1 MGAVKIMAS
10 FGKTSSD
17 RLDGCHPDLQKIMNI
32 VVKVRD
38 ISIIEGIRGE
48 EDQNRMFDEGKSK
61 LQWPDSKHN
70 IRDDRIVSHAVDIAP
85 WPEQYADK
93 EAMIYVAGIVMGVAS
108 ELGIKLRWGGDWD
121 GDGDMADQSFDDLW
135 HFELVD

>member
-48 EDQNRMFDEGKSK
+48 EDQNRMFDEGHSK
-61 LQWPDSKHN
+61 LKWPDGKHN
-70 IRDDRIVSHAVDIAP
+70 ITADRFLSDATDITP
-85 WPEQYADK
+85 WPEQYTDK
-93 EAMIYVAGIVMGVAS
+93 EAMIYVGGLVMGVAAA
-108 ELGIKLRWGGDWD
+108 LNIKLRWGGDWD
-121 GDGDMADQSFDDLW
+121 GDGDMKDQSFDDLV
-135 HFELVD
+135 HFERVD